1 MGLMLVGK
9 ALPNDDHVARGCSR
23 GVKNNIVTS
32 AAFEPRP
39 QDKFRLSVEW
49 VECPHA
55 NPSERNLEGAIERIK
70 SIPVRG
76 PYANL
81 GVLDIRSPTYNGRS
95 LDVVELLNRPCH
107 AAIIGFTGDSN
118 DLLFQ
123 DDLAEIANKS
133 PLSN

>member
-1 MGLMLVGK
+1 MPVGK
-9 ALPNDDHVARGCSR
+9 PLPDEDHVERGCSR

-39 QDKFRLSVEW
+39 QDQFRLSVEW

-55 NPSERNLEGAIERIK
+55 DPSERNSEGAIARLK

-81 GVLDIRSPTYNGRS
+81 GVLDIRSRTYNGRS
-95 LDVVELLNRPCH
+95 LDVVELRNRPCH

-123 DDLAEIANKS
+123 DDLAEIANES
-133 PLSN
+133 SLSN